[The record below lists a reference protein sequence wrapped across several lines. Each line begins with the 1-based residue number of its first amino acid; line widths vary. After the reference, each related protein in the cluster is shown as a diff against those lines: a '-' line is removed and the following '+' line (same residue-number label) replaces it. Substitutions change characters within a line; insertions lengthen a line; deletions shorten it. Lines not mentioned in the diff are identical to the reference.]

1 MKAAK
6 TDGNQSEIVATL
18 KAGGAQILSLASMG
32 RGVPDLLI
40 VVPTA
45 DPELIAQ
52 TAERIGG
59 VYFLAEVKTSKGKL
73 STRQIDWH
81 KAWGER
87 AVDIVRSGVDALRL
101 IGR

>member
-1 MKAAK
+1 MRAAR

-32 RGVPDLLI
+32 RGVPDLL
-40 VVPTA
+40 VFVPTA

-52 TAERIGG
+52 TAERLGG
-59 VYFLAEVKTSKGKL
+59 VYFLAEVKATKGKL
-73 STRQIDWH
+73 SPRQIDWH

-87 AVDIVRSGVDALRL
+87 AIDIVRSASDALRL